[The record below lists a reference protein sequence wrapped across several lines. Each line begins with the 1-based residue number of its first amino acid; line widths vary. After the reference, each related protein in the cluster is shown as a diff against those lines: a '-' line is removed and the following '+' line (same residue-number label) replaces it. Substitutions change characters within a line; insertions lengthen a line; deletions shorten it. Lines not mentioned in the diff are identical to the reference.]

1 MKDQVIIDKDKL
13 AEIIKYSNDEI
24 STRSE
29 GVSKD
34 TIASHIAEKMK
45 EILKDDNREN

>member
-1 MKDQVIIDKDKL
+1 MNDQVIIDKDKL
-13 AEIIKYSNDEI
+13 TEIIKFSNDEI
-24 STRSE
+24 STRNE

-45 EILKDDNREN
+45 EILQDDNRED